1 MNPLRLLLRTLVSG
15 LFIVA
20 GLLKLRDADLTLIA
34 VYQYQLMSWESAGV
48 LAATLPWIEIA
59 GGVGIWISKVRLGG
73 ATLCL
78 GLTALFIV
86 ALGSAVARD
95 LDVSCGCFGTS
106 DLHVTALKRLGEDIV
121 LLVLCVGLWRSE
133 LHRLR
138 AQLQFE
144 ADTV

>member
-1 MNPLRLLLRTLVSG
+1 MIWLLIRAIVSG

-20 GLLKLRDADLTLIA
+20 GLLKLRDAELTLIS

-59 GGVGIWISKVRLGG
+59 GGVGIWLPKLRLGG
-73 ATLCL
+73 ATICL
-78 GLTALFIV
+78 GLTVLFIA
-86 ALGSAVARD
+86 ALGSAVARG

-106 DLHVTALKRLGEDIV
+106 DLHVTAMKRLGEDMV
-121 LLVLCVGLWRSE
+121 LLVLCGGLWRSE
-133 LHRLR
+133 LHRIR

-144 ADTV
+144 AETA

>member
-1 MNPLRLLLRTLVSG
+1 MIWLLIRAIVSG

-20 GLLKLRDADLTLIA
+20 GLLKLRDAELTLIS

-59 GGVGIWISKVRLGG
+59 GGVGIWLPKLRLGG

-78 GLTALFIV
+78 GLTVLFIV

-106 DLHVTALKRLGEDIV
+106 DLHVTAMKRLGEDMV
-121 LLVLCVGLWRSE
+121 LLVLCGGLWRSE
-133 LHRLR
+133 LHRVR

-144 ADTV
+144 ADTA

>member
-1 MNPLRLLLRTLVSG
+1 MIWLLIRAIVSG
-15 LFIVA
+15 LFVVA
-20 GLLKLRDADLTLIA
+20 GLLKLRDAELTLIS

-59 GGVGIWISKVRLGG
+59 GGVGIWLPKLRLGG

-78 GLTALFIV
+78 GLTVLFIA

-106 DLHVTALKRLGEDIV
+106 DLHVTAMKRLGEDMV
-121 LLVLCVGLWRSE
+121 LLVLCGGLWRSE
-133 LHRLR
+133 LHRIR

-144 ADTV
+144 AETA

>member
-1 MNPLRLLLRTLVSG
+1 MIWLLIRAIVSG

-20 GLLKLRDADLTLIA
+20 GLLKLRDAELTLIS

-59 GGVGIWISKVRLGG
+59 GGVGIWLPKLRLGG

-78 GLTALFIV
+78 GLTVLFIA

-106 DLHVTALKRLGEDIV
+106 DLHVTAMKRLGEDMV
-121 LLVLCVGLWRSE
+121 LLVLCGGLWRSE
-133 LHRLR
+133 LHRIR

-144 ADTV
+144 AETA

>member
-1 MNPLRLLLRTLVSG
+1 MIWLLIRTIVSG

-20 GLLKLRDADLTLIA
+20 GLLKLRDAELTLIS
-34 VYQYQLMSWESAGV
+34 VYQYQLTSWESAGV

-59 GGVGIWISKVRLGG
+59 GGVGIWLPKLRLGG

-78 GLTALFIV
+78 GLTVLFIA
-86 ALGSAVARD
+86 ALGSAVVRG

-106 DLHVTALKRLGEDIV
+106 DMHVTAMKRLGEDMV
-121 LLVLCVGLWRSE
+121 LLVLCGGLWRSE
-133 LHRLR
+133 IHRIR

-144 ADTV
+144 AETA

>member
-1 MNPLRLLLRTLVSG
+1 MIWLLIRAIVSG

-20 GLLKLRDADLTLIA
+20 GLLKLRDAELTLIS

-59 GGVGIWISKVRLGG
+59 GGIGIWLPKLRLGG

-78 GLTALFIV
+78 GLTVLFIA
-86 ALGSAVARD
+86 ALGSAVARG

-106 DLHVTALKRLGEDIV
+106 DLHVTAMKRLGEDMV
-121 LLVLCVGLWRSE
+121 LLVLCGGLWRSE
-133 LHRLR
+133 LHRIR

-144 ADTV
+144 AETA

>member
-1 MNPLRLLLRTLVSG
+1 MIWLLIRAIVSG

-20 GLLKLRDADLTLIA
+20 GLLKLRDAELTLIS

-59 GGVGIWISKVRLGG
+59 GGVGIWLPKLRLGG

-78 GLTALFIV
+78 GLTVLFIV

-106 DLHVTALKRLGEDIV
+106 DLHVTAMKRLGEDMV
-121 LLVLCVGLWRSE
+121 LLVLCGGLWRSE
-133 LHRLR
+133 LHRVR

-144 ADTV
+144 AETA

>member
-1 MNPLRLLLRTLVSG
+1 MIWLLIRTIVSG

-20 GLLKLRDADLTLIA
+20 GLLKLRDAELTIIS

-59 GGVGIWISKVRLGG
+59 GGVGIWLPKLRLGG

-78 GLTALFIV
+78 GLTVLFIA
-86 ALGSAVARD
+86 ALGSAVVRG

-106 DLHVTALKRLGEDIV
+106 DMHVTAMKRLGEDMV
-121 LLVLCVGLWRSE
+121 LLVLCGGLWRSE
-133 LHRLR
+133 IHRIR

-144 ADTV
+144 AETA

>member
-1 MNPLRLLLRTLVSG
+1 MIWLLIRAIVSG

-20 GLLKLRDADLTLIA
+20 GLLKLRDAELTLIS

-59 GGVGIWISKVRLGG
+59 GGVGIWLPKLRLGG

-78 GLTALFIV
+78 GLTVLFIA

-106 DLHVTALKRLGEDIV
+106 DLHVTAMKRLGEDMV
-121 LLVLCVGLWRSE
+121 LLVLCGGLWRSE
-133 LHRLR
+133 LHRVR

-144 ADTV
+144 AEAA

>member
-1 MNPLRLLLRTLVSG
+1 MIWLLIRAIVSG

-20 GLLKLRDADLTLIA
+20 GLLKLRDAELTLIS

-59 GGVGIWISKVRLGG
+59 GGVGIWLPKLRLGG

-78 GLTALFIV
+78 GLTVLFIA
-86 ALGSAVARD
+86 ALGSAVARG

-106 DLHVTALKRLGEDIV
+106 DLHVTAMKRLGEDMV
-121 LLVLCVGLWRSE
+121 LLVLCGGLWRSE
-133 LHRLR
+133 LHRIR

-144 ADTV
+144 AETA

>member
-1 MNPLRLLLRTLVSG
+1 MIWLLIRAIVSG

-20 GLLKLRDADLTLIA
+20 GLLKLRDAELTLIS

-59 GGVGIWISKVRLGG
+59 GGVGIWLPKLRLGG

-78 GLTALFIV
+78 GLTVLFIA

-106 DLHVTALKRLGEDIV
+106 DLHVTAMKRLGEDMV
-121 LLVLCVGLWRSE
+121 LLVLCGGLWRSE
-133 LHRLR
+133 LHRVR

-144 ADTV
+144 ADTA

>member
-1 MNPLRLLLRTLVSG
+1 MIWLLIRAIVSG

-20 GLLKLRDADLTLIA
+20 GLLKLRDAELTLIS

-59 GGVGIWISKVRLGG
+59 GGVGIWLPKLRLGG

-78 GLTALFIV
+78 GLTVLFIA

-106 DLHVTALKRLGEDIV
+106 DLHVTAMKRLGEEMV
-121 LLVLCVGLWRSE
+121 VLVLCGGLWRSE
-133 LHRLR
+133 LHRIR

-144 ADTV
+144 AETA

>member
-1 MNPLRLLLRTLVSG
+1 MIWLLIRAIVSG

-20 GLLKLRDADLTLIA
+20 GLLKLRDAELTLIS

-59 GGVGIWISKVRLGG
+59 GGVGIWLPKLRLGG

-78 GLTALFIV
+78 GLTVLFIV

-106 DLHVTALKRLGEDIV
+106 DLHVTAMKRLGEDMV
-121 LLVLCVGLWRSE
+121 LLVLCGGLWRSE
-133 LHRLR
+133 LHRIR

-144 ADTV
+144 AETA

>member
-1 MNPLRLLLRTLVSG
+1 MIWLLIRAIVSG

-20 GLLKLRDADLTLIA
+20 GLLKLRDAELTLIS

-59 GGVGIWISKVRLGG
+59 GGVGIWLPKLRLGG

-78 GLTALFIV
+78 GLTVLFIV
-86 ALGSAVARD
+86 ALGSAVARG

-106 DLHVTALKRLGEDIV
+106 DLHVTAMKRLGEDMV
-121 LLVLCVGLWRSE
+121 LLVLCGGLWRSE
-133 LHRLR
+133 LHRIR

-144 ADTV
+144 AETA

>member
-1 MNPLRLLLRTLVSG
+1 MIWLLIRAIVSG

-20 GLLKLRDADLTLIA
+20 GLLKLRDAELTLIS

-59 GGVGIWISKVRLGG
+59 GGVGIWLPKLRLGG

-78 GLTALFIV
+78 GLTVLFIA

-106 DLHVTALKRLGEDIV
+106 DLHVTALRRLGEDVV
-121 LLVLCVGLWRSE
+121 LLVLCGGLWRSE
-133 LHRLR
+133 LHRIR

-144 ADTV
+144 AETA

>member
-1 MNPLRLLLRTLVSG
+1 MIWLLIRAIVSG

-20 GLLKLRDADLTLIA
+20 GLLKLRDAELTLIS

-59 GGVGIWISKVRLGG
+59 GGVGIWLPKLRLGG

-78 GLTALFIV
+78 GLTVLFIA

-106 DLHVTALKRLGEDIV
+106 DLHVTAMKRLGEDMV
-121 LLVLCVGLWRSE
+121 LLVLCGGLWRSE
-133 LHRLR
+133 LHRVR

-144 ADTV
+144 AETA

>member
-1 MNPLRLLLRTLVSG
+1 MIWLLIRTLVSG

-20 GLLKLRDADLTLIA
+20 GLLKLRDAELTIIS

-59 GGVGIWISKVRLGG
+59 GGVGIWLPKLRLGG

-78 GLTALFIV
+78 GLTVLFIA
-86 ALGSAVARD
+86 ALGSAVVRG

-106 DLHVTALKRLGEDIV
+106 DMHVTAMKRLGEDMV
-121 LLVLCVGLWRSE
+121 LLVLCGGLWRSE
-133 LHRLR
+133 IHRIR

-144 ADTV
+144 AETA

>member
-1 MNPLRLLLRTLVSG
+1 MIWLLIRAIVSG

-20 GLLKLRDADLTLIA
+20 GLLKLRDAELTLIL

-59 GGVGIWISKVRLGG
+59 GGVGIWLPKLRLGG

-78 GLTALFIV
+78 GLTVLFIA

-106 DLHVTALKRLGEDIV
+106 DLHVTAMKRLGEDMV
-121 LLVLCVGLWRSE
+121 LLVLCGGLWRSE
-133 LHRLR
+133 LHRIR

-144 ADTV
+144 AETA

>member
-1 MNPLRLLLRTLVSG
+1 MIWLLIRTIVSG

-20 GLLKLRDADLTLIA
+20 GLLKLRDAELTLIS
-34 VYQYQLMSWESAGV
+34 VYQYQLMSWESAGL

-59 GGVGIWISKVRLGG
+59 GGVGIWLPKLRLGG

-78 GLTALFIV
+78 GLTVLFIA
-86 ALGSAVARD
+86 ALGSAVARG

-106 DLHVTALKRLGEDIV
+106 DLHVTALKRLGEDMV

-133 LHRLR
+133 IHRIR

-144 ADTV
+144 AETA